1 MVRGWGRARAA
12 AKGYQ
17 KVLGDEGV
25 TARAQRASVSPA
37 PPAAGGLGPQGRAG
51 AHRCAGVQGPTEG
64 TEGSCVYGT
73 E

>member
-1 MVRGWGRARAA
+1 M
-12 AKGYQ
+12 
-17 KVLGDEGV
+17 LGDEGV